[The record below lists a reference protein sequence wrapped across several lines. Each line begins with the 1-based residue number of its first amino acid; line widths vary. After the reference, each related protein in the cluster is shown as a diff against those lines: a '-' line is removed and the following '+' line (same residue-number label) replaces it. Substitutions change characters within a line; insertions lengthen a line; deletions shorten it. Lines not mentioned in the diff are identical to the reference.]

1 MTTSSVVQALRQ
13 GFHAAY
19 LAVDETILSDI
30 RANRMRLAGLRGET
44 QILAIGS
51 VVFVVVGILFMFLSP
66 YIRQQF
72 TLYTYANDNYVNGV
86 LIPLPSIAII
96 GMTIC
101 LAWTLIL
108 YASTAMAWW
117 IRVTLT
123 IIHGLLMCIWLIPLN
138 SVNTTSTLICLL
150 ALLVVCI
157 ATLHRNSAESPWRW
171 MIIFGAEACMLLV
184 SHSEY
189 VTLLNQSGINML
201 LAGIA
206 LMMQAHNFLVI
217 PMMFYVGINM
227 TRAAINFG
235 QWGRLA
241 TNDATFAQIGLSV
254 VCIFLLRIFQ
264 IPNIRPPSSGE
275 LLVALLY
282 LAIIGGT
289 AAVLYRM
296 RHLPAYVSVDA
307 TLQRYAPWLALL
319 SIVPI
324 LVFTLLN
331 FTIGGANMLTGTT
344 NTTIIGWWN
353 VLSSQSF
360 FVTYG
365 VDLLITL
372 GIAALAMHMWRRQQ
386 LIIALYFAVI
396 VSMRTLLLIVD
407 QYIQHPLRLN
417 VADTLLFLVC
427 VSLLVWKL
435 RDATTRL
442 IRLRQLLSI
451 IVISFFMQQLDFLNN
466 PLSPFFS
473 YAGIFFV
480 GFGFVWDTLV
490 GAGWVN
496 DASPGFP
503 RHARL
508 FGYLGYTLL
517 TITLVMWAGFSLNPD
532 LLALMSGKNAS
543 EGVYS
548 YGFPAVH
555 LLYLVIIIAP
565 DIAFV
570 TPHQSDADDHA
581 ILAEQSP
588 Q

>member
-1 MTTSSVVQALRQ
+1 MTTSSFVQALRH
-13 GFHAAY
+13 GLHAAY
-19 LAVDETILSDI
+19 QAVDDTILSDI
-30 RANRMRLAGLRGET
+30 RANRMRLTGLRGET

-51 VVFVVVGILFMFLSP
+51 VLFVVTGILLMFLSP
-66 YIRQQF
+66 FIRQWF
-72 TLYTYANDNYVNGV
+72 ALYTHATDDYVNGV
-86 LIPLPSIAII
+86 LIPLPSIALI

-123 IIHGLLMCIWLIPLN
+123 IIHGSLMFIWLIPLN
-138 SVNTTSTLICLL
+138 GVNTTSTIICML
-150 ALLVVCI
+150 ALIVVCV
-157 ATLHRNSAESPWRW
+157 ATLRRKSNESPWRW
-171 MIIFGAEACMLLV
+171 MIIFGAEACMLIV
-184 SHSEY
+184 SHGEY

-217 PMMFYVGINM
+217 PMMLYVGINM

-241 TNDATFAQIGLSV
+241 TTDATLVQIGLSV
-254 VCIFLLRIFQ
+254 VFIFLLRIFQ

-275 LLVALLY
+275 ILVALLY
-282 LAIIGGT
+282 LAILGVG
-289 AAVLYRM
+289 AVVLYRM
-296 RHLPAYVSVDA
+296 RHIPTYVSVDE
-307 TLQRYAPWLALL
+307 TLMRYAPWLALL

-324 LVFTLLN
+324 LAFTMLN
-331 FTIGGANMLTGTT
+331 FTIGGANMLTGAT
-344 NTTIIGWWN
+344 NATIISWWN
-353 VLSSQSF
+353 LLSDQSF

-365 VDLLITL
+365 IDMLITI
-372 GIAALAMHMWRRQQ
+372 GIAAVAMRMWQRQQ

-396 VSMRTLLLIVD
+396 ALMRTLLLIVD
-407 QYIQHPLRLN
+407 QYIQQPLRLN

-427 VSLLVWKL
+427 VLFLMWKL
-435 RDATTRL
+435 RDAETRV

-480 GFGFVWDTLV
+480 GFGFMWDTLV

-496 DASPGFP
+496 NASPGFP

-532 LLALMSGKNAS
+532 LLALMSGKNAI
-543 EGVYS
+543 EGVFS

-555 LLYLVIIIAP
+555 LLYLVIIITP
-565 DIAFV
+565 ENAFT
-570 TPHQSDADDHA
+570 TPHQNDSDVHA
-581 ILAEQSP
+581 ILAEQPS

>member
-1 MTTSSVVQALRQ
+1 MTTSSFVQALRH
-13 GFHAAY
+13 GLHAAY
-19 LAVDETILSDI
+19 QAVDDTILSDI
-30 RANRMRLAGLRGET
+30 RANRMRLTGLRSET

-51 VVFVVVGILFMFLSP
+51 VLFVVTGILLMFLSP
-66 YIRQQF
+66 FIRQWF
-72 TLYTYANDNYVNGV
+72 ALYTHATDDYVNGV
-86 LIPLPSIAII
+86 LIPLPSIALI

-108 YASTAMAWW
+108 YASTAMPWW

-123 IIHGLLMCIWLIPLN
+123 IIHGSLMFIWLIPLN
-138 SVNTTSTLICLL
+138 GVNTTSTIICML
-150 ALLVVCI
+150 ALMVVCV
-157 ATLHRNSAESPWRW
+157 ATLRRKSNESPWRW
-171 MIIFGAEACMLLV
+171 IIIFGAEACMLIV
-184 SHSEY
+184 SHGEY

-217 PMMFYVGINM
+217 PMMLYVGINM

-241 TNDATFAQIGLSV
+241 TTDATLVQIGLSV
-254 VCIFLLRIFQ
+254 VFIFLLRIFQ

-275 LLVALLY
+275 ILVALLY
-282 LAIIGGT
+282 LAILGVG
-289 AAVLYRM
+289 AVVLYRM
-296 RHLPAYVSVDA
+296 RHIPTYVSVDE
-307 TLQRYAPWLALL
+307 TLMRYAPWLALL

-324 LVFTLLN
+324 LAFTMLN
-331 FTIGGANMLTGTT
+331 FTIGGANMLTGAT
-344 NTTIIGWWN
+344 NATIISWWN
-353 VLSSQSF
+353 LLSDQSF

-365 VDLLITL
+365 IDMLITI
-372 GIAALAMHMWRRQQ
+372 GIAAVAMRMWQRQQ

-396 VSMRTLLLIVD
+396 ALMRTLLLIVD
-407 QYIQHPLRLN
+407 QYIQQPLRLN
-417 VADTLLFLVC
+417 VADTLLFLIC
-427 VSLLVWKL
+427 VLFLMWKL
-435 RDATTRL
+435 RDAETRV

-480 GFGFVWDTLV
+480 GFGFMWDTLV

-496 DASPGFP
+496 NASPGFP

-532 LLALMSGKNAS
+532 LLALMSGKNAI
-543 EGVYS
+543 EGVFS

-555 LLYLVIIIAP
+555 LLYLVIIITP
-565 DIAFV
+565 ENAFT
-570 TPHQSDADDHA
+570 TPHQNDSDVHA
-581 ILAEQSP
+581 ILAEQPS

>member
-1 MTTSSVVQALRQ
+1 MTTSSFVQALRH
-13 GFHAAY
+13 GLHAAY
-19 LAVDETILSDI
+19 QAVDDTILSDI
-30 RANRMRLAGLRGET
+30 RANRMRLTGLRGET

-51 VVFVVVGILFMFLSP
+51 VLFVVTGILLMFLSP
-66 YIRQQF
+66 FIRQWF
-72 TLYTYANDNYVNGV
+72 ALYTHATDDYVNGV
-86 LIPLPSIAII
+86 LIPLPSIALI

-108 YASTAMAWW
+108 YASTAMPWW

-123 IIHGLLMCIWLIPLN
+123 IIHGSLMFIWLIPLN
-138 SVNTTSTLICLL
+138 GVNTTSTIICML
-150 ALLVVCI
+150 ALMVVCV
-157 ATLHRNSAESPWRW
+157 ATLRRKSNESPWRW
-171 MIIFGAEACMLLV
+171 MIIFGAEACMLIV
-184 SHSEY
+184 SHGEY

-217 PMMFYVGINM
+217 PMMLYVGINM

-241 TNDATFAQIGLSV
+241 TTDATLVQIGLSV
-254 VCIFLLRIFQ
+254 VFIFLLRIFQ

-275 LLVALLY
+275 ILVALLY
-282 LAIIGGT
+282 LAILGVG
-289 AAVLYRM
+289 AVVLYRM
-296 RHLPAYVSVDA
+296 RHIPTYVSVDE
-307 TLQRYAPWLALL
+307 TLMRYAPWLALL

-324 LVFTLLN
+324 LAFTMLN
-331 FTIGGANMLTGTT
+331 FTIGGANMLTGAT
-344 NTTIIGWWN
+344 NATIISWWN
-353 VLSSQSF
+353 LLSDQSF

-365 VDLLITL
+365 IDMLITI
-372 GIAALAMHMWRRQQ
+372 GIAAVAMRMWQRQQ

-396 VSMRTLLLIVD
+396 ALMRTLLLIVD
-407 QYIQHPLRLN
+407 QYIQQPLRLN
-417 VADTLLFLVC
+417 VADTLLFLIC
-427 VSLLVWKL
+427 VLFLMWKL
-435 RDATTRL
+435 RDAETRV

-480 GFGFVWDTLV
+480 GFGFMWDTLV

-496 DASPGFP
+496 NASPGFP

-532 LLALMSGKNAS
+532 LLALMSGKNAI
-543 EGVYS
+543 EGVFS

-555 LLYLVIIIAP
+555 LLYLVIIITP
-565 DIAFV
+565 ENAFT
-570 TPHQSDADDHA
+570 TPHQNDSDVHA
-581 ILAEQSP
+581 ILAEQPS